1 MSANKGLAPVPPS
14 TSKQENKKL
23 RDASSLVSVSKDS
36 NELPQLRDKS
46 AALDSS
52 KPLPTSLQRDFI
64 PEEIFV
70 ALTSAA
76 NPVPCPSV
84 LRPPKKT
91 KSIKDFQGCIRTT
104 DGVWQHPVRRNKFRY
119 LIENPICLTGAG
131 RDVSFLYDLAAEKEA
146 KNPPPTPVSHK
157 TSTNLQQQEPTAT
170 KLPTGIADS
179 LVPEEFHILKNRGVL
194 RLEYY
199 DDKYTTL
206 LEDDENRLRVFPSMK
221 PSGRLEVLQLMKVM
235 DTMLERAGT
244 NNKDVGVTG
253 VSQMHNVLEVLKVE
267 QNIYNIVFHE
277 IIRQVSVDC
286 AERGELLSKLRQRY
300 VELLERIPR
309 QMRNLYREMMAQRV
323 MDKHITDE
331 LFHFKEAIGKLT
343 RELNTI
349 REHDRRVTVEAE
361 KAYEELAKA
370 VQDSE
375 MNANLL
381 DEYRELYELQRRRLE
396 AQIHQLT
403 QEKELWSNATYE
415 LALKVIEKNKLILAR
430 RMYDSEKA
438 WVKGMRHFIMM
449 LASQDATDL
458 STLQELTQEFR
469 ERLSQIGTEVE
480 QIEETSRDRARSIQN
495 GLAGWLSYFQNH
507 VLGKGT
513 YTFAKGAS
521 LLDQI
526 LVDLKVWEK
535 MLNEELAQFGG
546 EILLLRQEPLTAAIN
561 LQKQWVDLGL
571 VVHGRHKTLKGRMP
585 VELKMLERINK
596 QTTLLCEQY
605 RIRICGDNGSARIL
619 TSLINSLED
628 WSFKLLA
635 NKQKGSMHETEWI
648 KFFQTVSEWIAQIDD
663 LLSFIGSGDTVED
676 RRLRAFHSLL
686 IPEDVFKK
694 IQQWILTT
702 TSGSEK
708 ENDQLSHELNDFH
721 NALSKWMVNLLIHM
735 APDHISRDTLPLTDA
750 EAARQ
755 AERKL
760 LNIFK
765 LEGEATGLAAKL
777 STFSCYIVSCCKEMV
792 ATITRQKMVALQP
805 DAEHELQQ
813 LERIKT
819 ECLDWIETCNL
830 LLSGM
835 KTTPTTLISQEDLV
849 SLFGLE
855 VLQLKRQLPPRP
867 EQRVESSSTTDVP
880 VEEEKKDKEAVDVL
894 KDQEAAEQKQVLEAE
909 EQPPVPSTSTGEQA
923 ESLAVTYPVRYIG
936 DDANVYVKT
945 MQVQEIT
952 VSRRELH
959 ASQWTT
965 KASKKEFEL
974 LASLEILEERL
985 VEAEKRAQ
993 QAEEKS
999 EALHEDL
1006 EEALAKIQNMEGE
1019 PPKLKD
1025 SEQKETKLKAEV
1037 VVKEQTES
1045 PSQPSTPKP
1054 RTKKFPKP
1062 KR

>member
-1 MSANKGLAPVPPS
+1 MKAGSAWRKFWAEAASGLSGAERDACQRRAVPMATDAAGKRAERGQRGRHAAGGLSLRQPRGHEPS
-14 TSKQENKKL
+14 AEFYREKQENKKL
-23 RDASSLVSVSKDS
+23 KDASSLVSVSKDS

-76 NPVPCPSV
+76 NPIPCPSV

-119 LIENPICLTGAG
+119 LIEHPICLTGAG
-131 RDVSFLYDLAAEKEA
+131 REMPIKYVTQEWLTRDPASSAEPNHSSPREAAYVAQHSASWLCFTLGDRGNHEGVCLPLRTTTTMISLLLARVLNCSLTESASPLPLPSLHLALCPIHVSEYQSPGNNNMRGLLIEGGKEDPGKNAVITKTQSGFL
-146 KNPPPTPVSHK
+146 KNLVPALRRASCRP
-157 TSTNLQQQEPTAT
+157 
-170 KLPTGIADS
+170 LPALDS
-179 LVPEEFHILKNRGVL
+179 LQRQPAKGLSKYIFKNAQEQLPKQGTKNGEKRLALQNTKQPLTQALHAVNFIPVVHNCSHRFYRFILSVPFQHLNMSSNACL
-194 RLEYY
+194 
-199 DDKYTTL
+199 
-206 LEDDENRLRVFPSMK
+206 N
-221 PSGRLEVLQLMKVM
+221 
-235 DTMLERAGT
+235 
-244 NNKDVGVTG
+244 
-253 VSQMHNVLEVLKVE
+253 
-267 QNIYNIVFHE
+267 
-277 IIRQVSVDC
+277 VSV
-286 AERGELLSKLRQRY
+286 ALSLGLADQKKRLSHAGHMTWKLR
-300 VELLERIPR
+300 PR
-309 QMRNLYREMMAQRV
+309 
-323 MDKHITDE
+323 
-331 LFHFKEAIGKLT
+331 
-343 RELNTI
+343 
-349 REHDRRVTVEAE
+349 
-361 KAYEELAKA
+361 
-370 VQDSE
+370 
-375 MNANLL
+375 L
-381 DEYRELYELQRRRLE
+381 DL
-396 AQIHQLT
+396 
-403 QEKELWSNATYE
+403 
-415 LALKVIEKNKLILAR
+415 
-430 RMYDSEKA
+430 
-438 WVKGMRHFIMM
+438 M
-449 LASQDATDL
+449 LSADVTDL

-469 ERLSQIGTEVE
+469 ERVNQIGTELE

-546 EILLLRQEPLTAAIN
+546 EILLLRQEPLTVTTN

-571 VVHGRHKTLKGRMP
+571 VVHGRHKTFKGRMP

-596 QTTLLCEQY
+596 QSTLLCEQY
-605 RIRICGDNGSARIL
+605 RIRICGDNGTPKLDPPVVLGLQFPSSLTTVLHPLKWKLYFQLDQCVEFYSQLRI
-619 TSLINSLED
+619 
-628 WSFKLLA
+628 W
-635 NKQKGSMHETEWI
+635 G
-648 KFFQTVSEWIAQIDD
+648 FFQPI
-663 LLSFIGSGDTVED
+663 
-676 RRLRAFHSLL
+676 L
-686 IPEDVFKK
+686 IMILEDVFKK

-708 ENDQLSHELNDFH
+708 ENDQFSHELTDFH
-721 NALSKWMVNLLIHM
+721 YALSKWMVNLLIHM
-735 APDHISRDTLPLTDA
+735 APDHISHDTLPLTDA

-792 ATITRQKMVALQP
+792 ATITRQKMVTLQP

-813 LERIKT
+813 LGRIKT
-819 ECLDWIETCNL
+819 EFLDWIETCNL

-849 SLFGLE
+849 GLFGLE

-894 KDQEAAEQKQVLEAE
+894 KDQEAAEQKQALEAE

-923 ESLAVTYPVRYIG
+923 GSLAVTYPVRYIG
-936 DDANVYVKT
+936 DDSNVYVKT

-985 VEAEKRAQ
+985 VEAKKRAQ

-999 EALHEDL
+999 EVLHEDL

-1019 PPKLKD
+1019 QPKLKD

-1054 RTKKFPKP
+1054 
-1062 KR
+1062 

>member
-1 MSANKGLAPVPPS
+1 MLQNLKFTEWWGR
-14 TSKQENKKL
+14 QET
-23 RDASSLVSVSKDS
+23 VVG
-36 NELPQLRDKS
+36 
-46 AALDSS
+46 
-52 KPLPTSLQRDFI
+52 
-64 PEEIFV
+64 
-70 ALTSAA
+70 
-76 NPVPCPSV
+76 
-84 LRPPKKT
+84 PKNGHC
-91 KSIKDFQGCIRTT
+91 QGCIRTT

-119 LIENPICLTGAG
+119 LIEHPICLTGAG

-157 TSTNLQQQEPTAT
+157 TSTNLQQQEPTAA

-244 NNKDVGVTG
+244 NKDVGVTG
-253 VSQMHNVLEVLKVE
+253 VSQVNNSC
-267 QNIYNIVFHE
+267 QE
-277 IIRQVSVDC
+277 IIYWSTTW
-286 AERGELLSKLRQRY
+286 
-300 VELLERIPR
+300 
-309 QMRNLYREMMAQRV
+309 NLYREMMAQRV

-415 LALKVIEKNKLILAR
+415 LALKGIEKNKLTLAR

-449 LASQDATDL
+449 LASQ
-458 STLQELTQEFR
+458 
-469 ERLSQIGTEVE
+469 
-480 QIEETSRDRARSIQN
+480 
-495 GLAGWLSYFQNH
+495 
-507 VLGKGT
+507 
-513 YTFAKGAS
+513 
-521 LLDQI
+521 
-526 LVDLKVWEK
+526 
-535 MLNEELAQFGG
+535 EEL
-546 EILLLRQEPLTAAIN
+546 
-561 LQKQWVDLGL
+561 
-571 VVHGRHKTLKGRMP
+571 LKR
-585 VELKMLERINK
+585 
-596 QTTLLCEQY
+596 
-605 RIRICGDNGSARIL
+605 SARIL

-676 RRLRAFHSLL
+676 HVQR
-686 IPEDVFKK
+686 K
-694 IQQWILTT
+694 
-702 TSGSEK
+702 EK
-708 ENDQLSHELNDFH
+708 ERDETGFLIL
-721 NALSKWMVNLLIHM
+721 KWHCCDVTYCCGYSDIMYFL
-735 APDHISRDTLPLTDA
+735 
-750 EAARQ
+750 
-755 AERKL
+755 
-760 LNIFK
+760 
-765 LEGEATGLAAKL
+765 
-777 STFSCYIVSCCKEMV
+777 SCCKEMV
-792 ATITRQKMVALQP
+792 ATITRQKMVTLQP

-835 KTTPTTLISQEDLV
+835 KTTPTTLISPEDLV
-849 SLFGLE
+849 GLFGLE

-867 EQRVESSSTTDVP
+867 EQRVEISSTTDVP

-894 KDQEAAEQKQVLEAE
+894 KDQEAAEQKQALEAE
-909 EQPPVPSTSTGEQA
+909 ERPPVPSTSTGEQA

-936 DDANVYVKT
+936 DDSNVYVKT

-999 EALHEDL
+999 EVLHEDL

-1019 PPKLKD
+1019 QPKLKD

-1045 PSQPSTPKP
+1045 PSQSSTPKP

>member
-1 MSANKGLAPVPPS
+1 FFFL
-14 TSKQENKKL
+14 
-23 RDASSLVSVSKDS
+23 
-36 NELPQLRDKS
+36 ELPQLRYKS

-119 LIENPICLTGAG
+119 LIEHPICLTG
-131 RDVSFLYDLAAEKEA
+131 
-146 KNPPPTPVSHK
+146 
-157 TSTNLQQQEPTAT
+157 
-170 KLPTGIADS
+170 PTGIADS

-253 VSQMHNVLEVLKVE
+253 MHNVLEVLKVE

-546 EILLLRQEPLTAAIN
+546 EILLLRQEPLTVTTN

-676 RRLRAFHSLL
+676 RRLR
-686 IPEDVFKK
+686 
-694 IQQWILTT
+694 
-702 TSGSEK
+702 
-708 ENDQLSHELNDFH
+708 LNDFH

-777 STFSCYIVSCCKEMV
+777 STFSCYIVRYLLKEVFV
-792 ATITRQKMVALQP
+792 AQFVLVPQTHLVLQGTRQRAFL
-805 DAEHELQQ
+805 
-813 LERIKT
+813 
-819 ECLDWIETCNL
+819 
-830 LLSGM
+830 
-835 KTTPTTLISQEDLV
+835 
-849 SLFGLE
+849 
-855 VLQLKRQLPPRP
+855 
-867 EQRVESSSTTDVP
+867 
-880 VEEEKKDKEAVDVL
+880 
-894 KDQEAAEQKQVLEAE
+894 LEA
-909 EQPPVPSTSTGEQA
+909 PTLWNALPS
-923 ESLAVTYPVRYIG
+923 
-936 DDANVYVKT
+936 DVK
-945 MQVQEIT
+945 EINNYLT
-952 VSRRELH
+952 FRRH
-959 ASQWTT
+959 
-965 KASKKEFEL
+965 
-974 LASLEILEERL
+974 
-985 VEAEKRAQ
+985 
-993 QAEEKS
+993 
-999 EALHEDL
+999 
-1006 EEALAKIQNMEGE
+1006 
-1019 PPKLKD
+1019 
-1025 SEQKETKLKAEV
+1025 LKAALFREV
-1037 VVKEQTES
+1037 INV
-1045 PSQPSTPKP
+1045 
-1054 RTKKFPKP
+1054 
-1062 KR
+1062 

>member
-1 MSANKGLAPVPPS
+1 MEVAGDRAGGEGKGEGELPQRPFTRAPFPLRTAGSPCSSGRTDPPAAPRPR
-14 TSKQENKKL
+14 TFCG
-23 RDASSLVSVSKDS
+23 
-36 NELPQLRDKS
+36 ELPQLRYKS

-119 LIENPICLTGAG
+119 LIEHPICLTGAG

-157 TSTNLQQQEPTAT
+157 TSTNLQQQQEPTAT

-286 AERGELLSKLRQRY
+286 AERGELLSKLRQ
-300 VELLERIPR
+300 
-309 QMRNLYREMMAQRV
+309 
-323 MDKHITDE
+323 
-331 LFHFKEAIGKLT
+331 
-343 RELNTI
+343 
-349 REHDRRVTVEAE
+349 
-361 KAYEELAKA
+361 
-370 VQDSE
+370 S
-375 MNANLL
+375 LL

-546 EILLLRQEPLTAAIN
+546 EILLLRQEPLTVTTN

-792 ATITRQKMVALQP
+792 ATITRQKMVTLQP